1 MSSFSKLVNSVQNT
15 FSMKTTIIILVTAA
29 VTINTASSQS
39 LKPHLAQVC
48 FDPIWRK
55 FVFAASMFLPQAFP
69 TK

>member
-1 MSSFSKLVNSVQNT
+1 
-15 FSMKTTIIILVTAA
+15 MKTTIILLVTAA